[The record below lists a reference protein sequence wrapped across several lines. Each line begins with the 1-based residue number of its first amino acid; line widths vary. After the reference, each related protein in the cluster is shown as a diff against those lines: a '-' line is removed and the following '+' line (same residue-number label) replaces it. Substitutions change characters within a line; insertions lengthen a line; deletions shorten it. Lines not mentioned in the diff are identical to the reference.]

1 VDGTRFAVAVFT
13 NLGRDHLDFHGT
25 VERYFAAKARLF
37 EPGLSAVGVV
47 DVDDPHGRLLAD
59 AASIPITPFAVDD
72 ANDVVVGPISCSFR
86 WRGRQVRL
94 PLGGRFNVAN
104 ALAAATAAVAAGIG
118 EDDVVAG
125 LAAAKPVP
133 GRFEPVD
140 AGQPFTVI
148 VDYAHKPDAL
158 AEVLRTA
165 REVAAPG
172 GRVLVVLGAGGD
184 RDTTK
189 RPLMGE
195 AAAGLADVAVV
206 TSDNPRS
213 EDPAAIID
221 AVLSGVPPRPVAAV
235 RTEIDRRRAIGLA
248 LDLAAPGDVVV
259 VAGKGHET
267 TQTTGTTV
275 VDFDDRLVVR
285 ELLGRPA

>member
-1 VDGTRFAVAVFT
+1 
-13 NLGRDHLDFHGT
+13 
-25 VERYFAAKARLF
+25 
-37 EPGLSAVGVV
+37 
-47 DVDDPHGRLLAD
+47 
-59 AASIPITPFAVDD
+59 
-72 ANDVVVGPISCSFR
+72 
-86 WRGRQVRL
+86 
-94 PLGGRFNVAN
+94 
-104 ALAAATAAVAAGIG
+104 
-118 EDDVVAG
+118 VVAG
-125 LAAAKPVP
+125 LAAAAPVP

-172 GRVLVVLGAGGD
+172 GRVLVVFGAGGD

-195 AAAGLADVAVV
+195 AAATLADVAIV

-275 VDFDDRLVVR
+275 VDFDDRVVVR